1 MIKKNIY
8 KIILAFALVF
18 SLSACEQWI
27 DPEINDDPDRP
38 LDVDM
43 NLLLSGVQLDMAYTF
58 GGIDISAN
66 ASIWMQ
72 YCKGTDRQFSAI
84 DVYNLRTGDLNN
96 AWESIYAGF
105 MRDIYIMRTKAEAT
119 VPVSNH
125 YLGVSKVL
133 MAYSLGTA
141 TSLWGD
147 IPYTEAFLEDKNLTP
162 KFDTQEDI
170 YNTINTLLTEA
181 IADFDEDGGLFPLT
195 GDLVYKNDVTL
206 WKKFAYTLRARY
218 AMHLT
223 KKGTVNYA
231 NVIADIDA
239 GISSNTENYV
249 FAFDATEAAA
259 SPLYQFRVQRKDYAG
274 KNPVFVSGMSSDI
287 RKDVMLDMVF
297 GGYYS
302 SRNSHI
308 NFATFSEAQYIKSE
322 AQVRNGGNGD
332 AAYNTGLAASVS
344 YYYDIVYV
352 SSLVGK
358 LGINTYSPSALPDV
372 AAQATWITANSK
384 TNVTVQEIVEEKYK
398 HMFMH
403 PEAFVDYR
411 RTGFPVLS
419 PTTGSQL
426 PARFPYAGDEIN
438 YNSNCPKGV
447 TVFDKLWAFQ

>member
-43 NLLLSGVQLDMAYTF
+43 SLLLSGIQLDMAYTL

-66 ASIWMQ
+66 TSIWMQ
-72 YCKGTDRQFSAI
+72 YVKGTDRQFSAI

-96 AWESIYAGF
+96 AWESMYAGF
-105 MRDIYIMRTKAEAT
+105 MKDIYIMRTKAEAT
-119 VPVSNH
+119 APVSNH
-125 YLGVSKVL
+125 YVGVSKVL
-133 MAYSLGTA
+133 MAYSIGTA
-141 TSLWGD
+141 TSIWGD
-147 IPYTEAFLEDKNLTP
+147 VPYTEAFLEDKNLTP
-162 KFDTQEDI
+162 KFDSQEDI

-181 IADFDEDGGLFPLT
+181 IADFGKDAGLFNIS
-195 GDLVYKNDVTL
+195 GDLVYGGKTDSWIKL
-206 WKKFAYTLRARY
+206 AHTLRARY

-239 GISSNTENYV
+239 GISSNDENYT
-249 FAFDATEAAA
+249 FQFDATEAAA
-259 SPLYQFRVQRKDYAG
+259 GPLYQFRTQRDGYANVNQG
-274 KNPVFVSGMSSDI
+274 FEALVATDI
-287 RKDVMLDMVF
+287 RKPVLVDIVF
-297 GGYYS
+297 GGFYS
-302 SRNSHI
+302 NRNSKI
-308 NFATFSEAQYIKSE
+308 NHVTYSEAQFIKAE
-322 AQVRNGGNGD
+322 AQVRNSGNGD
-332 AAYNTGLAASVS
+332 AAYNEALKASVE
-344 YYYDIVYV
+344 YYFNLGYLGVLTNEDDELAYD
-352 SSLVGK
+352 LA
-358 LGINTYSPSALPDV
+358 TMPSA
-372 AAQATWITANSK
+372 AAQTTWITANSK
-384 TNVTVQEIVEEKYK
+384 TNATVQEIIEGKYV

-403 PEAFVDYR
+403 TEAFVDYR
-411 RTGFPVLS
+411 RTGFPVLT